1 MYTFSRVDLENILDS
16 ELYAF
21 PKKYIFTTREW
32 LTHIED
38 TQDGESAFLR
48 IERNE
53 TFVGFL
59 YGRIITK
66 FGIRIFGSP
75 FSGWS
80 TCYMG
85 LDLLEE
91 DKLALIREAAEYI
104 LKDLRCL
111 YAEIIDREI
120 SLEQATAAG
129 FKALP
134 VDTLQLDF
142 EQYESD
148 DSLMLRCK
156 TKCRNTIRQFE
167 KRGATLEI
175 VANPDD
181 AFVDEYYDQ
190 LTDVFAKQGLLPTYD
205 KNRVASLIA
214 HLKGTDTLLCL
225 RVRDPNGQSIAT
237 SIFFGYGNTFYF
249 WGGASYRFG
258 QKYLPNEYMLW
269 TAIRYFRDKGM
280 TSFDMVGVRD
290 YKRKFGSEE
299 RRYAKIVLTRYDWLL
314 WMRDLAQKTFF
325 ALLRVKGWIK
335 GKR

>member
-1 MYTFSRVDLENILDS
+1 MFTFQRVALENIPDS

-21 PKKYIFTTREW
+21 SGKYIFTTREW
-32 LTHIED
+32 LSFVAE
-38 TQDGESAFLR
+38 TQGGEEAILR
-48 IERNE
+48 IERDGE
-53 TFVGFL
+53 LIGFL
-59 YGRIITK
+59 YGRIVSK

-85 LDLLEE
+85 LDLCEG
-91 DKLALIREAAEYI
+91 DKLAVIREASSYI
-104 LKDLRCL
+104 VRELGCL
-111 YAEIIDREI
+111 YAEIIDRDI
-120 SLEQATAAG
+120 TVQAAEAAG
-129 FKALP
+129 MKAVP

-142 EQYESD
+142 APDEPDEQ
-148 DSLMLRCK
+148 LMARCK

-167 KRGATLEI
+167 KRGAALEI
-175 VANPDD
+175 VTDLDD

-190 LTDVFAKQGLLPTYD
+190 LTDVFAKQGLVPTYD
-205 KNRVASLIA
+205 KARAAALVK
-214 HLKGTDTLLCL
+214 HLKTSDRLLCL
-225 RVRDPNGQSIAT
+225 RVRDPEGRSIAT
-237 SIFFGYGNTFYF
+237 SIFFGYGKTFYF
-249 WGGASYRFG
+249 WGGASYRSG

-299 RRYAKIVLTRYDWLL
+299 RVYAKIVFARYAWLL
-314 WMRDLAQKTFF
+314 PMRDLAQKIFF
-325 ALLRVKGWIK
+325 LLLRLKGWLQ